1 MMFILRERQFI
12 LLDPVHKLIF
22 NARQIYILT
31 NYKFINTALI
41 NIITIDRI
49 MSFYRERGKNEF
61 VPRDFYRS

>member
-1 MMFILRERQFI
+1 MRDRY
-12 LLDPVHKLIF
+12 
-22 NARQIYILT
+22 IYILT

-61 VPRDFYRS
+61 VPRDFGRPQEINLKNLCV